1 MAEHYKLAAELTK
14 EVLNASHIG
23 TTIITIITI
32 TITITIIKINLNL
45 LVSHRNPYVQ
55 LVHAFVFEGLDR

>member
-23 TTIITIITI
+23 T
-32 TITITIIKINLNL
+32 ITITIIKIIQSPINLNL